1 MGIPYTIFPT
11 CMVFEVFHNK
21 KVKKKKKMAGG
32 IGTDQYLSPLLSQLK
47 SENRSHLVKVSI
59 QLVKEIV

>member
-1 MGIPYTIFPT
+1 
-11 CMVFEVFHNK
+11 
-21 KVKKKKKMAGG
+21 MAGG